1 MDSYFLRDHFV
12 LEYVLY
18 LMLPFLSNVY
28 LNDLS
33 NNISSTVTVFAD
45 DRFLLSVFDNI
56 NVSMV
61 QLSNNLEKI
70 AM

>member
-12 LEYVLY
+12 PEYVLY
-18 LMLPFLSNVY
+18 LTLPFLSNVY

-33 NNISSTVTVFAD
+33 NNISSTVTLFAD